1 MMVSMPAAIL
11 PAFPATDSLRRKR
24 FTRPEVERML
34 ELGIF
39 DGQRCELIDGE
50 LIDKMGQNPPHAQAI
65 RKLFSWLIRIF
76 DPGRLQMQLPV
87 EVSGA
92 DSDWSLPEP
101 DIAVLANAGGEYGQR
116 HPRGDELE
124 LVVEVADTSLRQDLT
139 TKRDLYARASVG
151 EYWVL
156 DLQARR
162 VIVHRRPELGEYRE
176 TIALAENDVVSC
188 AGRPEKG
195 IAVRELLP

>member
-1 MMVSMPAAIL
+1 MSAAIL
-11 PAFPATDSLRRKR
+11 PASSAADSLRRKR
-24 FTRPEVERML
+24 FTRGEVDRML

-65 RKLFSWLIRIF
+65 RNLFSWLIAF
-76 DPGRLQMQLPV
+76 FAPGQLQMQLPI
-87 EVSGA
+87 EVKPG

-101 DIAVLANAGGEYGQR
+101 DLAILAEVGGEYGKR
-116 HPRGDELE
+116 HPRGDELL

-156 DLQARR
+156 DLQSRR
-162 VIVHRRPELGEYRE
+162 LIVHRNPGQGEYLETAILNEGDLASCPTRPER
-176 TIALAENDVVSC
+176 T
-188 AGRPEKG
+188 
-195 IAVRELLP
+195 IAVRDLLP